1 MKHALS
7 STLEGAVASYIT
19 GAWHSVA
26 QGARQEC
33 VILS

>member
-1 MKHALS
+1 MTDALS
-7 STLEGAVASYIT
+7 STHKGAVASHIT
-19 GAWHSVA
+19 GARHSVA